1 MNSSFLQNEGTEGD
15 RSSVRS
21 SEASGGRVSP
31 GEEWKEKARLEE
43 KIEAIKLKIS
53 KLNLNC
59 EADVENFLEMSR
71 AAEMSRG
78 IANPQMARIKQH
90 FEKNNKRN
98 TQDLESLQKKLA
110 IYEQRLRELD
120 SGNVLETSSRS
131 GNIVSSVER
140 GIKKTGATM
149 KGLTGQVISAPL
161 DLAHIIRSSFGSAD
175 NINDETGGETSTNVG
190 QSVFYAR
197 SENAAASTS
206 SAQPASTAAASNK
219 SSTLP
224 PGLRMPTSPT
234 HSNKPMS
241 NYQTPET
248 HLYSAKSARDF
259 DALSNGSRE
268 EHLDSLLKETIAE
281 LRLTKEAN
289 SHLTKQFQ
297 ELAEFVQKELKFFE
311 KSQQEDRFRFQKLE
325 DQLNETID
333 LHQAEVNVVRQELS
347 NIANRLDYQYNDRFK
362 KVEETMETTQNH
374 MQRMEHTFKESLDL
388 RLQGTAWWNA
398 MLLGGANV
406 LVEILKLLLFLIAI
420 VLDFFKPFT
429 GTRTRT
435 GLLITIIIA
444 SIILIQN
451 VDFLGFFIPSR
462 RKSHQLAATKPNSEL

>member
-190 QSVFYAR
+190 QSGVLCEIGER
-197 SENAAASTS
+197 
-206 SAQPASTAAASNK
+206 PASTAAASNK

-248 HLYSAKSARDF
+248 HLCEQRKGARDF